1 MALFRRR
8 PVDALVT
15 AVTWTRT
22 VQLERLEWVAK
33 RSDWGPPDGARN
45 VKQHTETYWASPT
58 DPMPPGAPTMT
69 GGPGAGVSPTRTE
82 LRTRVYYTYE
92 AQVWHKGRSLQASGG
107 GHGDVKW
114 PDYTLEPGER
124 ARDRRETY
132 SVIFTAE
139 DKQYE
144 KTFPEQE
151 WRAFSPGDAC
161 HLGLGL
167 LGGVK
172 DVTPVRGQAGR

>member
-1 MALFRRR
+1 MALFRGRS
-8 PVDALVT
+8 VDALVT
-15 AVTWTRT
+15 AVRWSRT

-33 RSDWGPPDGARN
+33 RSDWGPPEGARN

-58 DPMPPGAPTMT
+58 DPVSPSAPTMT

-92 AQVWHKGRSLQASGG
+92 AQVWHKGRSLQASGYG
-107 GHGDVKW
+107 GSDAKW
-114 PDYTLEPGER
+114 PDYTLQPGER
-124 ARDRRETY
+124 VRDRRETY
-132 SVIFTAE
+132 SVTFTAG

-144 KTFPEQE
+144 KEFPEQE
-151 WRAFSPGDAC
+151 WHAFAPGDAC
-161 HLGLGL
+161 HLSLGL

-172 DVTPVRGQAGR
+172 NATPVRGQAGR

>member
-1 MALFRRR
+1 MALFHGRS
-8 PVDALVT
+8 VDALVT
-15 AVTWTRT
+15 AVTWSRT

-58 DPMPPGAPTMT
+58 DPVSPSGPTMT

-92 AQVWHKGRSLQASGG
+92 AQVWHKGRSLQASGYG
-107 GHGDVKW
+107 GGDAKW

-124 ARDRRETY
+124 VRDRRETY
-132 SVIFTAE
+132 SVTFTAG

-144 KTFPEQE
+144 KAFPEQE
-151 WRAFSPGDAC
+151 WRAFAPGDAC
-161 HLGLGL
+161 HLSLGL

-172 DVTPVRGQAGR
+172 NATPVRGQAGR

>member
-1 MALFRRR
+1 MALFRGRS
-8 PVDALVT
+8 VDALVT
-15 AVTWTRT
+15 AVRWSRT

-33 RSDWGPPDGARN
+33 RRDWGPPEGARN

-58 DPMPPGAPTMT
+58 DPVSPSAPTMT

-92 AQVWHKGRSLQASGG
+92 AQVWHKGRSLQASGYG
-107 GHGDVKW
+107 GSDAKW
-114 PDYTLEPGER
+114 PDYTLQPGER
-124 ARDRRETY
+124 VRDRRETY
-132 SVIFTAE
+132 SVTFTAG

-144 KTFPEQE
+144 KEFPEQE
-151 WRAFSPGDAC
+151 WHAFAPGDAC
-161 HLGLGL
+161 HLSLGL

-172 DVTPVRGQAGR
+172 NATPVRGQAGR